1 MVPEVTLTLFRKI
14 AGALEVPLGGRLTE
28 RQNRTRR
35 GSGSAPAPREK
46 PAAAPIRGGSP
57 LFGRWREPRNC
68 SRLRPSPSVEVS
80 PGVALKVAARV
91 RIPLGVQARKP
102 CNCGAFVVRTRR
114 RRSPGE
120 GEPTRAVH
128 ALRVFVTDDRWA
140 QFRVAAAEIGLVLGA
155 YVGELAEAEAHRLG
169 WRAGREESAREAL
182 PAPDAGE

>member
-91 RIPLGVQARKP
+91 RIPLGVLAKALQLQGFLRYRALVGSCSSKIGNPLVIPRVTVEP
-102 CNCGAFVVRTRR
+102 LDSDTSCGAAT
-114 RRSPGE
+114 PG
-120 GEPTRAVH
+120 G
-128 ALRVFVTDDRWA
+128 
-140 QFRVAAAEIGLVLGA
+140 
-155 YVGELAEAEAHRLG
+155 
-169 WRAGREESAREAL
+169 
-182 PAPDAGE
+182 